1 MRRDPLRRV
10 SAGGEKAGLWPSA
23 SLLYC
28 CRNLSLA
35 HHFVMARR
43 SGELIFV
50 GGSRS
55 SFSFHFL
62 RSENKYFPND
72 MSYDFFFF
80 LFKHQLWQNPLS
92 PAITRRLLLRWSKFP
107 LGGVRWLGSNHRQNS
122 APAEV
127 KASNPFWRERCG
139 RGCLRAA
146 SAERL
151 ETPRTEREHGLGGL
165 HPRLCFFLTKAA
177 RIHVGYEG
185 GTLQL
190 VLWALAEQSPCNCY
204 LGGEGVSQDAQE
216 AAILAE
222 RARTC
227 NRLLLSTGASP
238 E

>member
-72 MSYDFFFF
+72 MSYDFFFSCSNTNSGKIHF
-80 LFKHQLWQNPLS
+80 HQPLLDVSSSDGPSFHSEGSDGWGPTTGRILHQLKLRLATLS
-92 PAITRRLLLRWSKFP
+92 
-107 LGGVRWLGSNHRQNS
+107 GGS
-122 APAEV
+122 AA
-127 KASNPFWRERCG
+127 
-139 RGCLRAA
+139 
-146 SAERL
+146 
-151 ETPRTEREHGLGGL
+151 
-165 HPRLCFFLTKAA
+165 
-177 RIHVGYEG
+177 EG
-185 GTLQL
+185 G
-190 VLWALAEQSPCNCY
+190 A
-204 LGGEGVSQDAQE
+204 
-216 AAILAE
+216 
-222 RARTC
+222 
-227 NRLLLSTGASP
+227 
-238 E
+238 